1 MGADDQVEM
10 GVVSSTRS
18 RKEVVVGEAGK
29 EGPRQLRSAASVEPE
44 NVDVIVRPEPDKQH
58 RATPSL
64 DEPSSSK
71 RRRTISPVSPQRL
84 QDEGFL
90 PSRGRLPPKAHGA
103 AVAVGAAAIAVRP
116 LVAASSPV
124 AVACTSCLTNSFRGG
139 VRP

>member
-1 MGADDQVEM
+1 MTAVLPSPCRGRSPHEPSAWRKESQARSSEQAVPVDVEANTNMKENEQLEVVDDQVEM

-29 EGPRQLRSAASVEPE
+29 EGPRQLRSATSVEPE

-84 QDEGFL
+84 QDEGF
-90 PSRGRLPPKAHGA
+90 
-103 AVAVGAAAIAVRP
+103 
-116 LVAASSPV
+116 
-124 AVACTSCLTNSFRGG
+124 
-139 VRP
+139 